1 MNNDPSMWR
10 CLKRLTGSES
20 LDPEQVGVGR
30 RFVLSAHYELV
41 MPGTYHVDPAT
52 GVKVWSEPALV
63 LVVSVAHPDWASS
76 QGRALYYGLS
86 RSFFTAGLDP
96 NASDRAKLIAA
107 VLPILKAD
115 IERLGTAEAPDSL
128 PKTRFV

>member
-1 MNNDPSMWR
+1 MNDDPSMWKP
-10 CLKRLTGSES
+10 LERLTDSES
-20 LDPEQVGVGR
+20 LDPEQVSVDG
-30 RFVLSAHYELV
+30 RFVLSAHYDLV
-41 MPGTYHVDPAT
+41 MPGTYQVEPAT
-52 GVKVWSEPALV
+52 GGRAWSEPVLV
-63 LVVSVAHPDWASS
+63 LVVSVGHPDWSSS

-96 NASDRAKLIAA
+96 NASDRAKLMAA

-115 IERLGTAEAPDSL
+115 IERLGSADAPDSL